1 VTANRGRNALSE
13 VIRAILWLAGAAAIG
28 YYWSLAET
36 VLIRRTFRSGI
47 YFSKDFFSALNGRFV
62 FYGLAAVIFTL
73 LSALIFYGWRRAK
86 RGRAPAI
93 SVRAGALAATTSLA
107 LWANLSFLSLYLIY
121 EKIEL
126 PAWNEAAY
134 AAGFLVP
141 AVITAATLAAAAR
154 LYAKYRTVRRTVSY
168 AAYVL
173 LAVAA
178 LAALSSAVR
187 AWRGSSS
194 RPIPRD
200 LPDVVLITLDAWR
213 ADTFSPELTPTL
225 SDYARANGVVF
236 TNARA
241 ASSWTLPSFSATLT
255 GSYNIAN
262 VEGLRAGAASGRP
275 WGTVPRTWAEVMN
288 DNGYDTYAVLSNP
301 HLDAVRILSKGF
313 SHFGYVGFH
322 PALATVR
329 FYHTAI
335 YFAVRGRRCS
345 REVPGETTRRLV
357 DRTLKVLRTPGRRP
371 KFVWVHILDPHYP
384 YQPLKEVLED
394 GAPYLLNRKAYGT
407 DRRYLNKANYG
418 IVKALY
424 DQEVRSTDLL
434 LAPLM
439 AELER
444 RRDTIVIIS
453 ADHGEEFFEHGG
465 REHGHTLYDEV
476 CRVPLIVALP
486 ERRGLFKGVSEEPAP
501 VSLVDVA
508 PSVLNYLGLAVPP
521 TMEGR
526 QDLFEATSQEK
537 REVFMTLNLAENL
550 LAAVVGGDKKVI
562 AKIKGRE
569 AEIKYF
575 DLAADPKEQNPLAP
589 DDDGERLKNRLLEW
603 VRQRDVSGA
612 FGEGDASLFGDREDL
627 RALGYM

>member
-1 VTANRGRNALSE
+1 MTANRTRNALS
-13 VIRAILWLAGAAAIG
+13 RAFRATLWLAGAAAIG
-28 YYWSLAET
+28 YYWGLVET
-36 VLIRRTFRSGI
+36 ILIRRTFRSGF

-62 FYGLAAVIFTL
+62 FYGLAAVTLTL
-73 LSALIFYGWRRAK
+73 LAALVLYWWRRA
-86 RGRAPAI
+86 RPERTRAI
-93 SVRAGALAATTSLA
+93 SIRAGALTAAAALA
-107 LWANLSFLSLYLIY
+107 FWANLSFLSLYLIY
-121 EKIEL
+121 EKTEL
-126 PAWNEAAY
+126 PAWTEAAY
-134 AAGFLVP
+134 AAGFLIP
-141 AVITAATLAAAAR
+141 AVITAAAVAAAIR
-154 LYAKYRTVRRTVSY
+154 LYVKYPTVRRAVSY

-173 LAVAA
+173 LTVAA
-178 LAALSSAVR
+178 MAALSSAVR
-187 AWRGSSS
+187 AWHRSHN
-194 RPIPRD
+194 RPMPRN
-200 LPDVVLITLDAWR
+200 LPDVVVITLDAWR
-213 ADTFSPELTPTL
+213 ADAFNPELTPAL
-225 SDYARANGVVF
+225 SDFARTNGVIF

-241 ASSWTLPSFSATLT
+241 PSSWTLPSFSATLT

-262 VEGLRAGAASGRP
+262 VEGLRSGGASGRP
-275 WGTVPRTWAEVMN
+275 WGAVPRTWAEVMN

-313 SHFGYVGFH
+313 SHFDYVGFH
-322 PALATVR
+322 PALAAAR

-357 DRTLKVLRTPGRRP
+357 DRTLKILRAPGRRP

-394 GAPYLLNRKAYGT
+394 NAPYLLNRKAYGI
-407 DRRYLNKANYG
+407 DRRYLKQANYDT
-418 IVKALY
+418 VRALY
-424 DQEVRSTDLL
+424 DQEVKSTDLL
-434 LAPLM
+434 LAPLL
-439 AELER
+439 AELEQR
-444 RRDTIVIIS
+444 QGTIVIIS

-486 ERRGLFKGVSEEPAP
+486 GASRPSMRAREEPAP

-526 QDLFEATSQEK
+526 QDLFETTSTEK
-537 REVFMTLNLAENL
+537 REVFMTLNLAGNL
-550 LAAVVGGDKKVI
+550 LAAVVEGDKKVI
-562 AKIKGRE
+562 ARIKGRE

-575 DLAADPKEQNPLAP
+575 DLASDPNEQNPLAP
-589 DDDGERLKNRLLEW
+589 EGDGERLRNRLVEW

-612 FGEGDASLFGDREDL
+612 FDEGDASLFGDREDL